1 MTTPKTQVVGSL
13 ALGLSLLVF
22 TIYFINVLIGGPLGQ
37 KPWLSDVGEMLT
49 LLLAVVL
56 FVVGTIAREAQVLSK
71 TSEQRTKEAD
81 MNRLS

>member
-13 ALGLSLLVF
+13 ALGLSLLTF

-37 KPWLSDVGEMLT
+37 KPWMSDVGEMLT

-56 FVVGTIAREAQVLSK
+56 FVVGTIAREAQALSE

>member
-13 ALGLSLLVF
+13 ALGLSLLTF
-22 TIYFINVLIGGPLGQ
+22 MIYFINVLIGGPLGQ
-37 KPWLSDVGEMLT
+37 KPWMSDVGEMLT

-56 FVVGTIAREAQVLSK
+56 FVVGTIVREAQVLAE
-71 TSEQRTKEAD
+71 TSEQRKKEAD